1 MPTTRQRSSN
11 GSKWTYGSVYL
22 GMNAM
27 TGDDGREAGRAA
39 KDGER
44 PEKPFAVA
52 GSGSTYIRARL
63 A

>member
-1 MPTTRQRSSN
+1 
-11 GSKWTYGSVYL
+11 
-22 GMNAM
+22 MNAM